1 MNSVCASPFDAPLS
15 STTTKTSV
23 RSSVYGLNNAVA
35 TSVSIK
41 KPYWTKAD
49 RDDILALVRRK
60 KTIHEIALSK
70 QRTVSFITKKLLK
83 YAVDSFEEGR
93 SKEEIQKLTGL
104 NKETIAAAIQ
114 KQEADKAKA
123 KTEDN
128 DTDSESK
135 AVKPINALETE
146 VSKVELVST
155 IADVSEVKPKAEAEA
170 EAEAEPTMREMMA
183 VLLDLQKGMKV
194 LVPDDPEPTMRDLM
208 KVVADIQKRMAVLL
222 DKVQ

>member
-170 EAEAEPTMREMMA
+170 EAEPTMREMMA

>member
-60 KTIHEIALSK
+60 KSINEIALSK

-104 NKETIAAAIQ
+104 NKEDISAAIQ
-114 KQEADKAKA
+114 KHQDAVKVKVEAG
-123 KTEDN
+123 DN
-128 DTDSESK
+128 DTDSEQ
-135 AVKPINALETE
+135 
-146 VSKVELVST
+146 
-155 IADVSEVKPKAEAEA
+155 KAEEKKDPKKEPKVVGSEPDKVAESKP
-170 EAEAEPTMREMMA
+170 EPDKMPESGSEPTMRDMMA

-194 LVPDDPEPTMRDLM
+194 LVPDEPEPTMRDLM

>member
-1 MNSVCASPFDAPLS
+1 MQQKTMNSVCASPFDAPLS

-60 KTIHEIALSK
+60 KSINEIALSK

-104 NKETIAAAIQ
+104 NKEDISAAIQ
-114 KQEADKAKA
+114 KHQDAVKVKVDAG
-123 KTEDN
+123 DN
-128 DTDSESK
+128 DTDSEQK
-135 AVKPINALETE
+135 AEEKKM
-146 VSKVELVST
+146 SKVVGSEPDKMPESNPEPDKVS
-155 IADVSEVKPKAEAEA
+155 
-170 EAEAEPTMREMMA
+170 EPTMRDMMA

-194 LVPDDPEPTMRDLM
+194 LVPDEPEPTMRDLM